1 MNYIYKYNSKIQ
13 NGEIITSKKVK
24 TVYNALTQDL
34 KSKKKWIYDSRRADH
49 VIYFIEHFCK
59 HSKGKWANKSVKL
72 ELWQKAFISAIFG
85 VINKKTKKRRF
96 TEAILI
102 VAKKNGKSLI
112 ASALSLYMLMADG
125 EGGAEVYSVATKRD
139 QAKIVY
145 NESVS
150 MVKKSPVLFKNIKIR
165 VGGLYFEKMDSI
177 YRPLSSD
184 SSTEDGLNIHCA
196 TCDEIHAWK
205 TRDLYDI
212 VENGVSAREEPL
224 ILLIT
229 TAGTEREGLYD
240 IKYDEIENYINN
252 LKDKDA
258 FIDEKIFPVVYELDS
273 KSEWDNPDNWIKANP
288 NLSISKKYEYL
299 ERKVANAKENP
310 LNLKNVLTKEFNMR
324 ETSTEVWLSFE
335 DIDNPAT
342 FDIHSLPDTYGFSGS
357 DLSRTTDLT
366 SACVLFRIPNN
377 PIIYVKSMYWIPE
390 YLLLKRAKED
400 HIPYDIWYEK
410 GYVRTCN
417 GNNIDYD
424 DVVNWFLEVQDNM
437 GIYLYQHNY
446 DSWNSLS
453 FIKSMDNCFGKISE
467 PVIQGKKTLSNPMR
481 LLGADL
487 CSKNI
492 NYDNNPITRWCLT
505 NVRADIDKND
515 NIQPAK
521 TSNPR
526 RRIDGFASM
535 LNAYVGYVNNKDD
548 YLRLINK

>member
-13 NGEIITSKKVK
+13 KGEIVTSKKVK
-24 TVYNALTQDL
+24 AVYNALTKDL
-34 KSKKKWIYDSRRADH
+34 KSRKKWIYDERKANH
-49 VIYFIEHFCK
+49 VIFFIEKFCK
-59 HSKGKWANKSVKL
+59 HSKGKWANTPVKL

-85 VINKKTKKRRF
+85 VVNKKTHKRRF

-150 MVKKSPVLFKNIKIR
+150 MVKKSPVLYKNIKIR
-165 VGGLYFEKMDSI
+165 VGGLHFEKMDSV

-252 LKDKDA
+252 LNNDTA
-258 FIDEKIFPVVYELDS
+258 FIDEKVFPVVYELDS
-273 KSEWDNPDNWIKANP
+273 RSEWENPKMWIKANP
-288 NLSISKKYEYL
+288 NLKISKKYEYL

-310 LNLKNVLTKEFNMR
+310 LNLKNVLTKEFNIR
-324 ETSTEVWLSFE
+324 ETSTEVWLSFD
-335 DIDNPAT
+335 DIDNREI
-342 FDIHSLPDTYGFSGS
+342 FDIYSFPDTYGFAGS

-366 SACVLFRIPNN
+366 SACVLFRIPES
-377 PIIYVKSMYWIPE
+377 PILYVKTMYWIPE
-390 YLLLKRAKED
+390 NLLLKRSRED
-400 HIPYDIWYEK
+400 KIPYDIWFEQGLIK
-410 GYVRTCN
+410 TCK
-417 GNNIDYD
+417 GNNIDCD
-424 DVVNWFLEVQDNM
+424 DVVNWFIEVQNSM
-437 GIYLYQHNY
+437 GIYLYSHHY
-446 DSWNSLS
+446 DSWNSMS
-453 FIKSMDNCFGKISE
+453 FIKKMDECFGNISK

-487 CSKNI
+487 CSKKI
-492 NYDNNPITRWCLT
+492 NYNNNPITKWCLT

-535 LNAYVGYVNNKDD
+535 LNAYVGYVDNKDD
-548 YLRLINK
+548 YLRLVDR

>member
-24 TVYNALTQDL
+24 AVYNALTQDL

-165 VGGLYFEKMDSI
+165 VGGLHFEKMDSI

-299 ERKVANAKENP
+299 ERKVSNAKENP

-335 DIDNPAT
+335 EIDNSAT
-342 FDIHSLPDTYGFSGS
+342 FDIYSLPDTYGFGGS

-366 SACVLFRIPNN
+366 SC
-377 PIIYVKSMYWIPE
+377 
-390 YLLLKRAKED
+390 
-400 HIPYDIWYEK
+400 
-410 GYVRTCN
+410 
-417 GNNIDYD
+417 
-424 DVVNWFLEVQDNM
+424 
-437 GIYLYQHNY
+437 
-446 DSWNSLS
+446 
-453 FIKSMDNCFGKISE
+453 
-467 PVIQGKKTLSNPMR
+467 
-481 LLGADL
+481 
-487 CSKNI
+487 
-492 NYDNNPITRWCLT
+492 
-505 NVRADIDKND
+505 
-515 NIQPAK
+515 
-521 TSNPR
+521 
-526 RRIDGFASM
+526 
-535 LNAYVGYVNNKDD
+535 
-548 YLRLINK
+548 